1 MIIFINYTNEV
12 LAYLKIM
19 EMLTNIHVIII
30 ANMHLCNTIYT
41 IILIIYD
48 IKTFHIY
55 TLSLNLALS
64 SMF

>member
-30 ANMHLCNTIYT
+30 ANMNLYNTIYT

-48 IKTFHIY
+48 IIRPFTYILFHLI
-55 TLSLNLALS
+55 
-64 SMF
+64 